1 MKLTYLRDT
10 APKAVLDWATKLVT
24 DLNRETDSLAL
35 LPGPYANDAAAAAA
49 NVGIREGYVDTAGIA
64 RRRIT

>member
-1 MKLTYLRDT
+1 MKLQFLRATDGKT
-10 APKAVLDWATKLVT
+10 IMDWARQIVT

-49 NVGIREGYVDTAGIA
+49 NIQIREGYIDTAGIA
-64 RRRIT
+64 RRRIV